1 MICWLRKIA
10 LILFGVSMF
19 LVTVET
25 VSANAP
31 TSRDE
36 ISYDNGLLSLSLHN
50 RSLYESLKK
59 ISVKTGVLFLF
70 DEKNDS
76 QVSLNIQKMPLGKGV
91 RILLRSYNH
100 AMFYTFDPKGYS
112 RLSKVR
118 IFSPIREFRE
128 QFKSKKSNV
137 TNSSVTPNVSK
148 SHVKD
153 ASHAMKRNAPW
164 LTESWKSSSI
174 NPFAAGARAGLLR
187 QIAEAKEAM
196 EMLRHK
202 GEAENRI
209 LNSKIAELEK
219 SLATGDGDQK
229 ENLMEIKELEGQ
241 KERTE
246 QNNAKLLINEQ
257 KNIIGLQSQLTKT
270 KTPDEQKQETVARVN
285 RQTGSSRPLANSSRK
300 QSARKPGGSLAE
312 I

>member
-1 MICWLRKIA
+1 MICWLRKTA
-10 LILFGVSMF
+10 FVFLGVSMF

-31 TSRDE
+31 THSNT
-36 ISYDNGLLSLSLHN
+36 IIYDNGLLSLSLQST
-50 RSLYESLKK
+50 SLHEALRE
-59 ISVKTGVLFLF
+59 ISMQTGVLFLF
-70 DEKNDS
+70 DKKNDS
-76 QVSLNIQKMPLGKGV
+76 QVSLNIQKMPLEKGV

-100 AMFYTFDPKGYS
+100 AMFYTFDPIGYS

-128 QFKSKKSNV
+128 QLKIEKSNI
-137 TNSSVTPNVSK
+137 TNSSVSPNLSK
-148 SHVKD
+148 SHVKNG
-153 ASHAMKRNAPW
+153 SRVMKRNSPW
-164 LTESWKSSSI
+164 LTESRKASSI
-174 NPFAAGARAGLLR
+174 NPFAAGSKAGLLR

-209 LNSKIAELEK
+209 LNSKIAEFEK
-219 SLATGDGDQK
+219 SLASGDGDQK

-241 KERTE
+241 LLRTE

-270 KTPDEQKQETVARVN
+270 KTPDEQKQEIVARVN
-285 RQTGSSRPLANSSRK
+285 RQTGSSRPLVNSSRK